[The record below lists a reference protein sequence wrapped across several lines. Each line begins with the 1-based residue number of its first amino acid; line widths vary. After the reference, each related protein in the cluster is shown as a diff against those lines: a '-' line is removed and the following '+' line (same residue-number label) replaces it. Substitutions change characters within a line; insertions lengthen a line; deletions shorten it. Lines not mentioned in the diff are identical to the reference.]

1 MKYNQKSVESDILRR
16 QSNWENLYFYQKAVV
31 LYHLTFRFTE
41 RFLHKGDRTIDQM
54 VQAARSGKQ
63 NVVEGSVDGMTSTE
77 MEIRLLNVAR
87 GSIKE
92 LLEDFQDFLTSRHL
106 ALWRAGHPRYD
117 AMLEFCRKHNRLED
131 YEPFFNVWSDEE
143 MANTALTLCHM
154 VGTMMTNYLGQLEE
168 QFVKVGGI
176 KERMHAARTGYR
188 QAELAELERLRKENA
203 VLKARIEE
211 LERQMASQTR
221 TAR

>member
-1 MKYNQKSVESDILRR
+1 MGNQDFLPQRGNYRDLIAFQKAECIYDVT
-16 QSNWENLYFYQKAVV
+16 YYFAHHFYQ
-31 LYHLTFRFTE
+31 R
-41 RFLHKGDRTIDQM
+41 GDRTIDQM

-63 NVVEGSVDGMTSTE
+63 NIAEGCTDSTMSRE
-77 MEIRLLNVAR
+77 MELKLLNVAM
-87 GSIKE
+87 GSLKE
-92 LLEDFQDFLTSRHL
+92 LLEDYQDFLTSRHL

-188 QAELAELERLRKENA
+188 RAEDEELARLRQEVPA
-203 VLKARIEE
+203 LRSEITRLRQLLAQHGIDYGQ
-211 LERQMASQTR
+211 ERE
-221 TAR
+221 